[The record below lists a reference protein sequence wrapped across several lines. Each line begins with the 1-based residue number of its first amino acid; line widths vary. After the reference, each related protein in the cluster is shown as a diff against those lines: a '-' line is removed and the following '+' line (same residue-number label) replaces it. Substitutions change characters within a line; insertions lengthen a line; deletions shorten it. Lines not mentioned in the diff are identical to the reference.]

1 MLRAVLISLLFIVGL
16 IFVFQNQLIFLDEYT
31 IYLDFFFYKIGEKTV
46 PNSILI
52 ASSFILGFLV
62 CIISIGIGTIKKSIK
77 IGELQKKIISL
88 ESSINDKVEKIDQ

>member
-1 MLRAVLISLLFIVGL
+1 M
-16 IFVFQNQLIFLDEYT
+16 
-31 IYLDFFFYKIGEKTV
+31 

-52 ASSFILGFLV
+52 TSSFILGFLV

-88 ESSINDKVEKIDQ
+88 ESSTSDKVEKIDQ

>member
-1 MLRAVLISLLFIVGL
+1 MLVDFLMVFG
-16 IFVFQNQLIFLDEYT
+16 IFFDI
-31 IYLDFFFYKIGEKTV
+31 
-46 PNSILI
+46 
-52 ASSFILGFLV
+52 SSFILGFLV

>member
-46 PNSILI
+46 PNSVLI

-88 ESSINDKVEKIDQ
+88 ESSTSDKVEKIDQ